1 MAVTPLWTENMTAER
16 GWIALALV
24 VFSSW
29 RPMRCLVGA
38 CLFGGMTIL
47 QFNAQGLGLRVDAQI
62 LAMLPYLATVA
73 VIVIIS
79 SNKARAAL
87 AVPGSHN
94 KTFHPPG

>member
-1 MAVTPLWTENMTAER
+1 MGSCLQALMRRKPFPASNIPVAVQR
-16 GWIALALV
+16 RVILASRQCFTSRQTCRML
-24 VFSSW
+24 
-29 RPMRCLVGA
+29 
-38 CLFGGMTIL
+38 LFM
-47 QFNAQGLGLRVDAQI
+47 D
-62 LAMLPYLATVA
+62 AMLPYLATVA